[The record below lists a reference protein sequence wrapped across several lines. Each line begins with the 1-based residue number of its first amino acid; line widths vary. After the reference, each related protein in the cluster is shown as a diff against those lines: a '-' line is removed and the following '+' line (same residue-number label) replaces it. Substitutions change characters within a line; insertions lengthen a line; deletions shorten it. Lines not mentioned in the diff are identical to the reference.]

1 MKMPQW
7 NLEKRV
13 GFKQNDK
20 GLFQVCS
27 LKSAASFNF

>member
-13 GFKQNDK
+13 GFKQNNK
-20 GLFQVCS
+20 GLFQS
-27 LKSAASFNF
+27 LLTKISSKF